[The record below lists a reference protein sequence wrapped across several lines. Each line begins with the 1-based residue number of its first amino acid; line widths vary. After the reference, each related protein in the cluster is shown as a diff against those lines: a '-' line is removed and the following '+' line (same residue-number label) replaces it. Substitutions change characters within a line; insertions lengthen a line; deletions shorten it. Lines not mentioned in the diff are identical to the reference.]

1 MIMKA
6 KLSGLLVGITLG
18 AVALGAMANEEYV
31 TRKGGYIGGSIGQSA
46 YVEEDVIG
54 SEDFEGTDVGWKIF
68 GGYRF
73 SRYLGVDLGYYD
85 LGTPDDT
92 IAGIDTEIELTGWNL
107 SAVGTLP
114 LGRFEFF
121 GRLGLFSWD
130 ADAKATMGSLSG
142 SASDSGTDG
151 SAGIGGSWAV
161 TKKVRIR
168 GELEGFAIEDAG
180 ASLLSFGVDYRF

>member
-1 MIMKA
+1 MQA
-6 KLSGLLVGITLG
+6 KLSGLVVGITLS
-18 AVALGAMANEEYV
+18 AVAIGATANEEYV
-31 TRKGGYIGGSIGQSA
+31 TKKGPYVGGSIGQSA

-85 LGTPDDT
+85 LGTPEDT
-92 IAGIDTEIELTGWNL
+92 VGGIDAEIELTGWNL
-107 SAVGTLP
+107 SAVGVLP
-114 LGRFEFF
+114 LGRFELF
-121 GRLGLFSWD
+121 GRLGLFAWD
-130 ADAKATMGSLSG
+130 GEAKATTGSFSG
-142 SASDSGTDG
+142 ASSDSGTDG
-151 SAGIGGSWAV
+151 SAGIGGTWAV

-180 ASLLSFGVDYRF
+180 ASLLSFGVGFRF

>member
-1 MIMKA
+1 MTA
-6 KLSGLLVGITLG
+6 KWSSLAVGMTLG
-18 AVALGAMANEEYV
+18 VVALGAMANESYV
-31 TRKGGYIGGSIGQSA
+31 TKKGGYVGGSIGESA
-46 YVEEDVIG
+46 YVEEDVLG
-54 SEDFEGTDVGWKIF
+54 SEDFEGTSFGWKIF

-92 IAGIDTEIELTGWNL
+92 IGGIDAEIELTGWNL
-107 SAVGTLP
+107 SAVGVLP
-114 LGRFEFF
+114 LGRFELF

-130 ADAKATMGSLSG
+130 GEAKVGSAK
-142 SASDSGTDG
+142 ASDSGTDG
-151 SAGIGGSWAV
+151 SGGIGGSWAV
-161 TKKVRIR
+161 TKKIRIR